1 VRKRRAIIYDD
12 HELILKILGDY
23 FVMRGYEVA
32 AFERPVVC
40 PGYDKNMVSC
50 EKSLAC
56 ADIVL
61 SDFRMPEMNGLDLFK
76 AQAQRG
82 CKIPIQNKAIMS
94 GYTDDKLRQTV
105 QEAGYMFFAKPF
117 SFGLVAE
124 WLSEREPHMDLSQP
138 LEMIR
143 KEPRDLNK
151 KEIIYAI
158 LPGSLKLRGVAT
170 NMSPSGLCMRT
181 DAPVAVEQ
189 SVTILFGQSGNSR
202 PASVRW
208 MRENER
214 GNYLSGVSFV

>member
-1 VRKRRAIIYDD
+1 MRKRRAIIYDD

-23 FVMRGYEVA
+23 FVMRGYEVV

-40 PGYDKNMVSC
+40 PVYDKNMESC
-50 EKSLAC
+50 EKGLAC

-61 SDFRMPEMNGLDLFK
+61 SDFRMPEMNGLDLLK
-76 AQAQRG
+76 AQAHRG

-94 GYTDDKLRQTV
+94 GYTDDNLRQTV

-158 LPGSLKLRGVAT
+158 LPGSLKLKGVAT
-170 NMSPSGLCMRT
+170 NMSPSGLCMST
-181 DAPVAVEQ
+181 DAPVTVEQ

-202 PASVRW
+202 PAFVRW
-208 MRENER
+208 MREIER
-214 GNYLSGVSFV
+214 GNYLAGVSFV